1 MSTTAGERDRGDRG
15 DRGDRSA
22 RRPAYAFRYA
32 TFEGR
37 VVAGAMDLLVLFI
50 IAALL
55 LSGGSL
61 VVLISSDFERVA
73 PSGMAIN
80 LFWGFAGAIAPA
92 WFLYFFIGL
101 AWKGQTVGAAVM
113 QLMVIRSDGQ
123 PLGIIG
129 AVGRVIGLC
138 FYVLVLAGG
147 VTAAYFVRNSANIAA
162 GVVTA
167 TFVVIT
173 LGFLIAAFD
182 RRRRTL
188 QDRIAGTIVVR
199 VE

>member
-1 MSTTAGERDRGDRG
+1 MSVSTTTA
-15 DRGDRSA
+15 RGDRSA
-22 RRPAYAFRYA
+22 RRPTYGFRYA

-37 VVAGAMDLLVLFI
+37 VVAGAMDILVLFI

-92 WFLYFFIGL
+92 WFLYFFIGF

-123 PLGIIG
+123 PLGVLG

-138 FYVLVLAGG
+138 FYVLVLAAG
-147 VTAAYFVRNSANIAA
+147 VTAAYFVRDNANVAA
-162 GVVTA
+162 GVVTG

-173 LGFLIAAFD
+173 FGFLIAAFD